1 MQCWVDSYWS
11 ETNRDSYAA
20 MPRLTTETVENNI
33 QASTWWI
40 RDGSY
45 IRLKSVEMGY
55 TFPDKI
61 LKKLRMS
68 NLRIYASGLNLF
80 TFSKFKEW
88 DVEMGGNGFNYPIQA
103 VYNIGLNIGF

>member
-1 MQCWVDSYWS
+1 
-11 ETNRDSYAA
+11 

-33 QASTWWI
+33 RASTWWI

-45 IRLKSVEMGY
+45 LRLKSVEMGY
-55 TFPDKI
+55 TFPRKI
-61 LKKLRMS
+61 IDKLRMS
-68 NLRIYASGLNLF
+68 NLRIYASGLNLA

-88 DVEMGGNGFNYPIQA
+88 DIEMGGNGFNYPIQA